1 MAHSATAVNLLW
13 YGISLIKDYLRN
25 RCTHSELPRVDSFYL
40 IAQLL
45 HTCSFIQLKHTKGK
59 YCTCW
64 NKNNGKCY
72 YKQTKRTK
80 NRVCQAAT
88 ECGNDIVHLSEL
100 KETANI
106 DILSNNKNTL
116 S

>member
-1 MAHSATAVNLLW
+1 MYGMAHSATAVNLLW
-13 YGISLIKDYLRN
+13 YLFDQGIRN

-45 HTCSFIQLKHTKGK
+45 HTCSFIQLKRTKGK
-59 YCTCW
+59 YCTCR

-80 NRVCQAAT
+80 SVCAKLQRNVVMT
-88 ECGNDIVHLSEL
+88 
-100 KETANI
+100 
-106 DILSNNKNTL
+106 
-116 S
+116 